1 MKYKFQRGDLVKN
14 KSNITWRDNDAL
26 GIVIENIGTYSG
38 NQVLK
43 IKWIKSNLPKETK
56 NLWQTYYGK
65 SLKLVAR
72 GKANDEKISVEL
84 PSW

>member
-1 MKYKFQRGDLVKN
+1 MKCKFQRGDLVKN

-26 GIVIENIGTYSG
+26 GIVVENTGTYSG

-43 IKWIKSNLPKETK
+43 IKWIKSKFPEGSK

-65 SLKLVAR
+65 SLELVAR